1 MSAATERT
9 ALERV
14 AGSVATESTLTVLV
28 AIAGGPLA
36 ALLPVL
42 TKSLAAERQRKRV
55 EQALADIGQ
64 VLQEHEDQIR
74 DLSDD
79 QYKIINESVLALFQ
93 TTHEDK
99 LKYLRSAV
107 KNAFELRDLAPQ
119 ESISLSRVVRDISAE
134 EVEYLMRTFQYA
146 GIHLFAAPEDQKF
159 TDNILRVNP
168 KSRDALLVSGLL
180 SLGLLVPAESTYG
193 APNVLRFSNLVA
205 KLLALLKSPDA

>member
-1 MSAATERT
+1 MSDAADRT

-14 AGSVATESTLTVLV
+14 SGSLVTESALTVLV

-36 ALLPVL
+36 PLLPVL

-55 EQALADIGQ
+55 EQALGDIGQ
-64 VLQEHEDQIR
+64 VLRDHEAQIR
-74 DLSDD
+74 DLSDE
-79 QYKIINESVLALFQ
+79 QYKVINESVLALFQ

-99 LKYLRSAV
+99 LKYLRAAV
-107 KNAFELRDLAPQ
+107 KNAFQLRDIAPQ
-119 ESISLSRVVRDISAE
+119 ESIALSRVVRDISAD
-134 EVEYLMRTFQYA
+134 EVAYLMRTFQYA

-168 KSRDALLVSGLL
+168 KSQDALLVSGLL

-193 APNVLRFSNLVA
+193 APNVLRFSNVAA